1 MAARS
6 SSRNERLPNSEIA
19 WFVVERSGNGFSAGL
34 DYNSARQ
41 RGGKQVQFVA
51 FLNIT
56 EFDIGYY

>member
-1 MAARS
+1 
-6 SSRNERLPNSEIA
+6 
-19 WFVVERSGNGFSAGL
+19 VVERSGNGFSAGL